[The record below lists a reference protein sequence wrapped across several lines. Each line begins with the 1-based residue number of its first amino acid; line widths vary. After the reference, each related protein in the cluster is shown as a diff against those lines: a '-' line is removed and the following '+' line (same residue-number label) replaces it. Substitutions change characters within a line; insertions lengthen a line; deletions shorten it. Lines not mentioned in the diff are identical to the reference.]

1 MIKKLFIFYIYLFLT
16 TACSSSIKTI
26 DSDLTID
33 SFSMTQFENNGD
45 KSYSI
50 SSPKSIYIKDKQ
62 IYKLDKTEISFYEGN
77 KINYIIN
84 SKRSSLINNNK
95 EIKLEGEVKLY
106 DSYNKDNIISANNAF
121 WNIDKSNFLLVG
133 DVILINNDINLISS
147 KAVLDKKENTIKFF
161 KPVKYKYLDNNSSL
175 KYNLKSEN
183 AYYDLDNKVLL
194 FESKKERIK
203 SKLEF

>member
-1 MIKKLFIFYIYLFLT
+1 MIKKIFFVYIYLFLT

-26 DSDLTID
+26 DSNLTID

-62 IYKLDKTEISFYEGN
+62 IYKLDKTEIFFYEGN

-95 EIKLEGEVKLY
+95 EIKLEGDVKLY
-106 DSYNKDNIISANNAF
+106 DSYNRDNIISANNAF

-161 KPVKYKYLDNNSSL
+161 KPVKYKYLDKNSSL
-175 KYNLKSEN
+175 KYNLRSEN
-183 AYYDLDNKVLL
+183 AHYDLDKKILL